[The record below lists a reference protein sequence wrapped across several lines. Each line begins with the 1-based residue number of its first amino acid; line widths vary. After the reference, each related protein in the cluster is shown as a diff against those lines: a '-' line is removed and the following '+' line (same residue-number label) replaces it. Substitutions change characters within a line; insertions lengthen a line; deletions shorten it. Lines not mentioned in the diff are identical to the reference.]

1 MEAVAGADPELI
13 KTGIG
18 LFVPGTPLASDV
30 GVSMMQGPKDPA
42 KLKAALAAAGY
53 KGEKVVLL
61 AASDFPVIS
70 ALAQVGGD
78 LLKKIG
84 FNVDYQSLDWGT
96 VVQRRASREPIDK
109 GGWSMFFTYGG
120 GTGNV
125 SPASLTVIR
134 SDPATAWFGW
144 PNDPKMEALR
154 LAWYDAPDLAAQK
167 KLCAEMQAE
176 LFENPSYAPL
186 GLFYQPTTFR
196 SDLHDIP
203 EGIPQFYRVRRAG

>member
-1 MEAVAGADPELI
+1 
-13 KTGIG
+13 
-18 LFVPGTPLASDV
+18 
-30 GVSMMQGPKDPA
+30 
-42 KLKAALAAAGY
+42 
-53 KGEKVVLL
+53 
-61 AASDFPVIS
+61 
-70 ALAQVGGD
+70 
-78 LLKKIG
+78 
-84 FNVDYQSLDWGT
+84 

-109 GGWSMFFTYGG
+109 GGWNMFFTYGG

-154 LAWYDAPDLAAQK
+154 LAWYDAPNLAAQQ
-167 KLCAEMQAE
+167 KLCSEMQAE
-176 LFENPSYAPL
+176 LFDNPSYAPL

-203 EGIPQFYRVRRAG
+203 EGIPQFYRVRRQA